1 MKKYLFLSLV
11 ISIALS
17 TCALA
22 GPANFAA
29 TDAALPEITSD
40 PDARVNLNPTLNPPQ
55 VDDGRAFGDILLT
68 IDLASAGMPGDGYDN
83 AGLTWD
89 GTYLYIISMY
99 DNKVYV
105 IDPTTQLVVTSWN
118 AAAGLSW
125 GFGHETN
132 LWMTEY
138 NAGMAHEF
146 TFGGSAT
153 GATFPCVKGGASWMG
168 DISEWWAAGEI
179 WILAVGGSNKAY
191 KFTVPAGTC
200 IDSIGNATWT
210 SISQRGFSYDPGNN
224 VFFVGGWNDNILWE
238 IDDTGAPTGRQV
250 SVTSLASIAY
260 DWQSSIH
267 PTPVI
272 WAASNEATNRIFMLD
287 ADNPNPPPPENIL
300 YVDDDED
307 DVTETYWETS
317 FNNFPY
323 PYDKWVV
330 YDSAGVSPD
339 SAAMSAYTIV
349 VWSTGGDYSNTLT
362 GAEITQLGNWLN
374 AGGKLWLSS
383 QDVLYDYGSAPWMH
397 ITGWTDDIGCANA
410 TGIDIVMSPLSFPTG
425 SGAFT
430 DFADIMT
437 PDGTSWTSMINE
449 ANDTNTV
456 AMDTTVGLPYF
467 LYFNTFGWEN
477 IVAAADRDS
486 MMQRVLTWMGYA
498 PPAPPSHDVAT
509 TAIITPNGNIMPSTV
524 FDPQAT
530 FANVG
535 GLTDTFDIYFEID
548 SSGTP
553 LYSSTTQMILPPAA
567 GTTYTFAPTW
577 TSGPD
582 GVTYDV
588 RAYTVLTGDANTGN
602 DTLITTAT
610 TKSAFWK
617 IYATM
622 PQTSYYNAAVYTDVT
637 GTPTAYSLGGNLT
650 YTSIFEFDCSTETW
664 STSSYVL
671 NHEAQRT
678 AAAVVGGKIYVMGGC
693 DAGFTAHAFN
703 QEYDPVAGTVIDMA
717 ALPTARYFSGALAW
731 NDSLIYVIGG
741 QASSYY
747 NVVEI
752 YDPASDTWT
761 TGTALPIQNRSFAC
775 GISGDTIY
783 VTGGYNGSGYVSATY
798 IGVIDSANPTSIAWA
813 TGPTIPMGPSAQAG
827 RSRLQGACVLE
838 KFYFTC
844 GDDHGVA
851 AYDTWYYD
859 PADQTWHQDLDK
871 PTPISNSQ
879 CAVFVPTLDS
889 GTFFCAG
896 GYNTA
901 TSAGTNATEGLINLV
916 VGISEEPYKTPTLV
930 FGLSQNAPNP
940 TRNGYTAISYTTTT
954 KGSVSLKIYNSA
966 GRLVRTLINNSNLPA
981 GTRTVYW
988 DMKDNSHN
996 QVSAGV
1002 YFYRLSAENRTI
1014 SKKMVVVK

>member
-1 MKKYLFLSLV
+1 MKRFLFLSLV

-477 IVAAADRDS
+477 IVAVVDRDS
-486 MMQRVLTWMGYA
+486 MMKRVLNWMGYA
-498 PPAPPSHDVAT
+498 PPSVDVGTQAIVWPPTSILIGSTGNPSAT
-509 TAIITPNGNIMPSTV
+509 YYNYGATP
-524 FDPQAT
+524 AT
-530 FANVG
+530 FDVH
-535 GLTDTFDIYFEID
+535 FEID
-548 SSGTP
+548 SSGTNVFMGTVGS
-553 LYSSTTQMILPPAA
+553 LYLDVSAGSTWVFPEVWTA
-567 GTTYTFAPTW
+567 GLTE
-577 TSGPD
+577 GI
-582 GVTYDV
+582 VYDV
-588 RAYTVLTGDANTGN
+588 TAYTVMTGDMVPSN
-602 DTLITTAT
+602 DTLTQITTTTTVTDWIQCADRPTPEVCHAT
-610 TKSAFWK
+610 TYDPIGDK
-617 IYATM
+617 IYAFGGG
-622 PQTSYYNAAVYTDVT
+622 D
-637 GTPTAYSLGGNLT
+637 GTNYVNWT
-650 YTSIFEFDCSTETW
+650 Y
-664 STSSYVL
+664 
-671 NHEAQRT
+671 Q
-678 AAAVVGGKIYVMGGC
+678 
-693 DAGFTAHAFN
+693 
-703 QEYDPVAGTVIDMA
+703 YDPVTDAWA
-717 ALPTARYFSGALAW
+717 ALTAMPSAINWIDASVIEWNRSIYIFGGYNGGFNTFNYIYDILGDSWSSGTSVPAARIASGQCVY
-731 NDSLIYVIGG
+731 NDSLIYLICGHNGSAGSNTVYI
-741 QASSYY
+741 Y
-747 NVVEI
+747 NT
-752 YDPASDTWT
+752 YTNAWT
-761 TGTALPIQNRSFAC
+761 TGTNAPTTSYMQAVATT
-775 GISGDTIY
+775 GDTLWL
-783 VTGGYNGSGYVSATY
+783 VMSYNGSSCNPNMYYG
-798 IGVIDSANPTSIAWA
+798 IPDPANCENITWN
-813 TGPTIPMGPSAQAG
+813 TGPALP
-827 RSRLQGACVLE
+827 
-838 KFYFTC
+838 
-844 GDDHGVA
+844 
-851 AYDTWYYD
+851 
-859 PADQTWHQDLDK
+859 
-871 PTPISNSQ
+871 
-879 CAVFVPTLDS
+879 VPNFNGGGTSMYRPS
-889 GTFFCAG
+889 GTFVFEVG
-896 GYNTA
+896 GFESAVTLTPHAWEYDVGNDSWNALPDYPMPIARNDILTYRRTA
-901 TSAGTNATEGLINLV
+901 TVAEIYVNGGDNSGGW
-916 VGISEEPYKTPTLV
+916 TPTAQTWKLGWDV
-930 FGLSQNAPNP
+930 GVEEEKPTKAALTFGLGKVSPNP
-940 TRNGYTAISYTTTT
+940 VKNGSIIAYTTTH
-954 KGSVSLKIYNSA
+954 KGPVSLKIYDKT
-966 GRLVRTLINNSNLPA
+966 GRLIRTLVDATQNA
-981 GTRTVYW
+981 GTKTIYW
-988 DMKDNSHN
+988 DSKDSNHNS
-996 QVSAGV
+996 VAAGI
-1002 YFYRLSAENRTI
+1002 YFCKLTAENRTN
-1014 SKKMVVVK
+1014 SKKIVLLK